1 MATAKAM
8 GATPPCVFQNDYS
21 ILNRRCDPSSVIQFR
36 YFWLVVPWDLLVP
49 FCGGPCGGFGDFF
62 VRCSSFKG
70 KPARLYRSNFPCAAC
85 FVNFVVLLIF
95 QLFLDSLQELY
106 LLQQNR
112 STVFFFSFDFDCF
125 IPMQQQNHFVRFFSQ
140 ATAVNYSKQSLV
152 CLSDLS

>member
-49 FCGGPCGGFGDFF
+49 FCGGPCGDFGDFF
-62 VRCSSFKG
+62 VKCSSFKG

-106 LLQQNR
+106 LLQQNGC
-112 STVFFFSFDFDCF
+112 TMFFFLF
-125 IPMQQQNHFVRFFSQ
+125 
-140 ATAVNYSKQSLV
+140 
-152 CLSDLS
+152 